1 MPSSILLVDD
11 DADSRELL
19 GELLRAKGHD
29 VYLSQNGKEALSM
42 LPGLP
47 RPCTVLLDL
56 NMPEM
61 GGELVLRALAEAGAS
76 DAFPVI
82 VISADDR
89 AVELRYPNV
98 VARLTK
104 PFELAVLNQH
114 LARTGA
120 VDSVRV

>member
-19 GELLRAKGHD
+19 GELLRAQGHD
-29 VYLSQNGKEALSM
+29 VYLSQNGKEA
-42 LPGLP
+42 
-47 RPCTVLLDL
+47 
-56 NMPEM
+56 
-61 GGELVLRALAEAGAS
+61 
-76 DAFPVI
+76 
-82 VISADDR
+82 
-89 AVELRYPNV
+89 
-98 VARLTK
+98 LTK

>member
-19 GELLRAKGHD
+19 GELLRGQGHD
-29 VYLSQNGKEALSM
+29 VHLAQHGREALSM
-42 LPGLP
+42 LPDLP

-61 GGELVLRALAEAGAS
+61 GGELFLRALAQAS
-76 DAFPVI
+76 APDAFPVI

-89 AVELRYPNV
+89 PAELGYPNV

-104 PFELAVLNQH
+104 PFELAVLNQL
-114 LARTGA
+114 LARNGA
-120 VDSVRV
+120 FHSVGV